1 MTPTV
6 GCNSAI
12 FHGLSLQNATRTDWT
27 EAARVGDF
35 KPNLPGR
42 FRPNEATLCAHC
54 GYMVKFSYRINYSEG
69 ETVKGL
75 PPC

>member
-6 GCNSAI
+6 ECNSAI
-12 FHGLSLQNATRTDWT
+12 FQERSSYLFKNVTRTDWT
-27 EAARVGDF
+27 EAVRVGDF

-54 GYMVKFSYRINYSEG
+54 GYMVKFLYRINYSEAR
-69 ETVKGL
+69 L
-75 PPC
+75 